1 MDFYIYL
8 VQHLKYVRL
17 TDHNEEIHP
26 FVAISFPWT
35 DQFKSAL
42 AVKHGTDTYTWD
54 DKCMLP
60 RTIPS
65 LNHLHQEYLNIYI
78 YSNKAGPKVTGAT
91 LLGSVSLDL
100 YSIASGPA
108 KHRVKLSHAKYDSEL
123 EFECY
128 SKETT
133 NTVITIKELTV
144 AKVQKEFV
152 TIALEMKVGDAPYKL
167 VLPTFHKLQSQPDWK
182 LDTSK
187 DKYSLTIP
195 ITYEQVSSGNAK
207 IDFNYYT
214 QVQGEKGELQ
224 PQKVGCH
231 QLDLKS
237 LFEAEQSLAKVE
249 ASFDVKSKLT
259 DLLTCSLEVTPF
271 PTFVQSV
278 NGQHIY
284 NGNCH
289 SYINITTIPHAI
301 LGAEKPMTSF
311 TGSEPACFPPNSN
324 TSTIDE
330 VTFNMKVNTITCTSS
345 EDIPNLK
352 IIMYAINS
360 FNTKLITMS
369 KLPGNKFVAPVGT
382 LSLQYKTKQLYELH
396 HKYMICEAWN
406 ADQSIYYGD
415 FYLSLH
421 NLFSGPK
428 KYVDVKL
435 EHGTIHPTIS
445 LNFNVEVNYSRKYY
459 LMFKEI
465 IIENLN
471 AQKGAAMIGAKLG
484 NSTTTSQCEKGE
496 KSGKVAYS
504 CAELDGLV
512 IEVINDQIVDK
523 KDIEVA
529 VSDVGGCMK
538 NVLAKGRIG
547 CDKFIPLKHSRDFT
561 MKLDGKGIDGSKPIN
576 MSFTLLAYTN
586 IDHNGL
592 YHDYVQSDK
601 DQWINHEVHSKE
613 ANSQTSTVISDYKQH
628 VYHRKI
634 CEYNPHQKEEINESN
649 NVDNNEPLSAY
660 RKESSGQ
667 VLSSSIKCDSHC
679 NIIVTPKSVQVYKS
693 NNELITEFDCSCLH
707 VEYSDLVLEI
717 MSNQGNMTFLT
728 NDAFDLYQQIQHLV
742 LYYKKHQDYVASVPP
757 APSTADDTKK
767 LVNASFS
774 PVNNTSSSSLTSPNA
789 YMPEMYHKCKCGK
802 ILQLHCVTCQKPC
815 NNLTTY
821 EAYPVTCSSCNKITN
836 IMKLIHGDKIMTKC
850 NYCHSDCG
858 NIPIINASLKCLRCA
873 KCGGFISL
881 RCPSCNAVPDK
892 LSIVYRVQCQVCDQY
907 GLVGKPE
914 QRCPK
919 CNTPYIPFKTVV

>member
-1 MDFYIYL
+1 M
-8 VQHLKYVRL
+8 KYVRL
-17 TDHNEEIHP
+17 SDHTEEIHP
-26 FVAISFPWT
+26 FVAIAFPWT
-35 DQFKSAL
+35 DLFKSPL
-42 AVKHGTDTYTWD
+42 ATKHGTDTYTWD

-60 RTIPS
+60 RTIHS
-65 LNHLHQEYLNIYI
+65 LVHLHQEYLTIYV

-100 YSIASGPA
+100 YSIATGPS
-108 KHRVKLSHAKYDSEL
+108 KHRVKLSHEKYDSEL

-152 TIALEMKVGDAPYKL
+152 TIALEMKVGDTPYKL
-167 VLPTFHKLQSQPDWK
+167 VLPTFHKLQNSPDWK
-182 LDTSK
+182 LDTTK
-187 DKYSLTIP
+187 EKYSFTVP
-195 ITYEQVSSGNAK
+195 ITYEQVASGNAK

-214 QVQGEKGELQ
+214 QVQGDKGELQ
-224 PQKVGCH
+224 PQKIGTH

-237 LFEAEQSLAKVE
+237 LFEAEQPLAKVE
-249 ASFDVKSKLT
+249 ASFDSNSKLT
-259 DLLTCSLEVTPF
+259 DLLSCSLEVSPF
-271 PTFVQSV
+271 PNFVQSV
-278 NGQHIY
+278 KGQHIY
-284 NGNCH
+284 NGHCH
-289 SYINITTIPHAI
+289 SYINIATIPHAVV
-301 LGAEKPMTSF
+301 GAEKPMVSF
-311 TGSEPACFPPNSN
+311 SGSQPGCFPPNSN
-324 TSTIDE
+324 TQTVDDVI
-330 VTFNMKVNTITCTSS
+330 FNIKLNTITCQSS

-352 IIMYAINS
+352 IIMYAING

-382 LSLQYKTKQLYELH
+382 MSLQHKTKQIYELH
-396 HKYMICEAWN
+396 HKYMICEAWSE
-406 ADQSIYYGD
+406 DQKIYYGD
-415 FYLSLH
+415 FYISLH

-435 EHGTIHPTIS
+435 ENGKVHPSITV
-445 LNFNVEVNYSRKYY
+445 NFNIEVSVSRKYY
-459 LMFKEI
+459 IMFKEV

-471 AQKGAAMIGAKLG
+471 AQKGAALIGARMG
-484 NSTTTSQCEKGE
+484 GSTATAQCEKCE
-496 KSGKVAYS
+496 KSGKIAYS
-504 CAELDGLV
+504 CSELDGLA
-512 IEVINDQIVDK
+512 IEVINDQIVER

-529 VSDVGGCMK
+529 ISDVGGCMK
-538 NVLAKGRIG
+538 NILAKGRIG
-547 CDKFIPLKHSRDFT
+547 SDKFIPLKHSRDFT
-561 MKLDGKGIDGSKPIN
+561 MKLDGKGMDASKPIN
-576 MSFTLLAYTN
+576 MSFTVVVYSN

-592 YHDYVQSDK
+592 YHDYIQSDK
-601 DQWINHEVHSKE
+601 DQFINNEIHSKE
-613 ANSQTSTVISDYKQH
+613 ASTNKPTNSICEYKQYP
-628 VYHRKI
+628 YHRKI
-634 CEYNPHQKEEINESN
+634 CEYNPHQKEEITEAN
-649 NVDNNEPLSAY
+649 NVDNVELLAAY

-679 NIIVTPKSVQVYKS
+679 NIIVNSKSVQVYKS

-717 MSNQGNMTFLT
+717 MSNQGNMTILT

-742 LYYKKHQDYVASVPP
+742 LYYKKHQDYIPAIVPP
-757 APSTADDTKK
+757 APSTTDADETKK

-774 PVNNTSSSSLTSPNA
+774 PVNNSSNSGLLSASNA

-821 EAYPVTCSSCNKITN
+821 EAYPVTCNSCNRVTN
-836 IMKLIHGDKIMTKC
+836 IMKLIHGEKIMTKC
-850 NYCHSDCG
+850 NYCHNDCSSVAI
-858 NIPIINASLKCLRCA
+858 NNASQKCLRCA

-881 RCPSCNAVPDK
+881 RCPSCNTLPDK
-892 LSIVYRVQCQVCDQY
+892 LMIVYRVQCQVCDQY